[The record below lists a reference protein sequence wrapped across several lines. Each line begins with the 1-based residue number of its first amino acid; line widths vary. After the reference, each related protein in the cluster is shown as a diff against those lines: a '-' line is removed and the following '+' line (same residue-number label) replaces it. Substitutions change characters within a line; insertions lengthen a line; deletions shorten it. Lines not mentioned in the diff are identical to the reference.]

1 MTIASDVTT
10 TAQARFQRE
19 LPARIPEHIG
29 RLSWSA
35 DRIAAHQIAGLRRL
49 LAHAMEHA
57 PFHARRLAGV
67 NPDRFALEDL
77 PSLPVMTKADMMEH
91 FDEVVTGRRLTLAA
105 VEAHLSKI
113 QEEPELLAGEYLC
126 LASGGSSGRRGVFV
140 LSWEALVDMNLAILR
155 PNMARLAAAGGPPQG
170 GLTIGVVCAPT
181 AIHATRAGSAIM
193 GGGMIRVVDAP
204 ATLPLEE
211 IVARLNAGQPQILA
225 GYAGILRVLAG
236 EKIAGRLTIAPRSI
250 GSTSEQL
257 TAEVAAAISD
267 AFGVPVSNTFGSSEG
282 LFGAADPG
290 DEVISLA
297 TDLAIVELVD
307 ERNRPV
313 PEGTPSAKVLIT
325 NLSNL
330 AQPLI
335 RYELTD
341 SFVQQ
346 PSSPNHGHLRVL
358 VAGRTDEAFMY
369 GGKAIQPLVIRSPLV
384 KTPQVTEYRV
394 RQTAGGVDLDIV
406 VNAPVDEHALAGLI
420 ARSLSEAGLPDAR
433 VAIRVVDAIARDPR
447 TGKVRRFVP
456 LT

>member
-1 MTIASDVTT
+1 
-10 TAQARFQRE
+10 
-19 LPARIPEHIG
+19 
-29 RLSWSA
+29 
-35 DRIAAHQIAGLRRL
+35 
-49 LAHAMEHA
+49 
-57 PFHARRLAGV
+57 
-67 NPDRFALEDL
+67 
-77 PSLPVMTKADMMEH
+77 MEH
-91 FDEVVTGRRLTLAA
+91 FDDVVTDRRLTLAA
-105 VEAHLSKI
+105 VEGHLATI
-113 QEEPELLAGEYLC
+113 GEQPELFAGEYLC

-140 LSWEALVDMNLAILR
+140 LSWDALADMNLAILR
-155 PNMARLAAAGGPPQG
+155 PSMARLLAAGGSPQG

-181 AIHATRAGSAIM
+181 AIHATGAGSAIM
-193 GGGMIRVVDAP
+193 GGGMIRVINAP
-204 ATLPLEE
+204 ATLPVDQ
-211 IVARLNAGQPQILA
+211 IVARLNNGQPQILV
-225 GYAGILRVLAG
+225 GYAGIPRVLAD
-236 EKIAGRLTIAPRSI
+236 EKVTGRLTIAPISI

-257 TAEVAAAISD
+257 TTEVSAAIEG

-313 PEGTPSAKVLIT
+313 PAGTPSARVLIT

-346 PSSPNHGHLRVL
+346 PPASNHGHLRVI
-358 VAGRTDEAFMY
+358 VAGRTDEAFTY
-369 GGKAIQPLVIRSPLV
+369 SSTAIQPLVMRSPLV
-384 KTPQVTEYRV
+384 KTPQVTEYQV
-394 RQTAGGVDLDIV
+394 RQTARGVDLDVV
-406 VNAPVDEHALAGLI
+406 VNAPVDERALATLI
-420 ARSLSEAGLPDAR
+420 ARSLGEAGLPDAA
-433 VAIRVVDAIARDPR
+433 VTIRVVERIERDAR